1 MQIDATT
8 LPGVL
13 VLTPRRFSDSR
24 GWFSETWNSALLRA
38 EGIDLAF
45 VQDNES
51 VSLQTGTV
59 RGLHFQ
65 RPPRA
70 QAKLVRVV
78 TGAIWDVAVDA
89 RVGSPTYGQ
98 WVGMELSAENGR
110 QLLIPEGFLHGF
122 VTRVPNTRVAYKCS
136 DLYDASCDGAVL
148 WSDPDL
154 GIDWGIGAGEAVVSD
169 KDRSAPR
176 WAGWSSPFA
185 WQNAA

>member
-70 QAKLVRVV
+70 QA
-78 TGAIWDVAVDA
+78 
-89 RVGSPTYGQ
+89 
-98 WVGMELSAENGR
+98 
-110 QLLIPEGFLHGF
+110 
-122 VTRVPNTRVAYKCS
+122 
-136 DLYDASCDGAVL
+136 
-148 WSDPDL
+148 
-154 GIDWGIGAGEAVVSD
+154 
-169 KDRSAPR
+169 
-176 WAGWSSPFA
+176 
-185 WQNAA
+185 